1 MAARSFIALSL
12 VALLAGASGAAPAA
26 AAQTADDS
34 PIRRIAECRAIT
46 ADAARLAC
54 YDQAVGAVQTAQASG
69 DIVILDRAAVDES
82 RRRAFGFDINIVNPF
97 NREGG
102 PEELREV
109 ETRLTSVRRIG
120 AGKMLFALEDGSSWL
135 QIDDTAPYFRERA
148 GVPVRIRRAAL
159 GSYLL
164 SVDGARSIRVKRQ

>member
-1 MAARSFIALSL
+1 MAVRSLIAFPLFAL
-12 VALLAGASGAAPAA
+12 VAFASG
-26 AAQTADDS
+26 TALGATTQSRENS
-34 PIRRIAECRAIT
+34 PIARIAECRSIT
-46 ADAARLAC
+46 ADAARLTC

-69 DIVILDRAAVDES
+69 EIVVLDRAAVDES

-97 NREGG
+97 NRDDGL
-102 PEELREV
+102 EELSEV
-109 ETRLTSVRRIG
+109 ETKLVSVRRVG
-120 AGKMLFALEDGSSWL
+120 AGKALFTLEDGSNWL
-135 QIDDTAPYFRERA
+135 QIDDTSPYFKERA